1 MVPVGFQIGT
11 YMHISLSLRWQL
23 EGKENREIE
32 ENLFLLLHAV
42 RRDRSLKK
50 ASTVLGF
57 SYRYAWGLVKGW
69 EKIFKAPLLILE
81 RGRGATLSELGDKLL
96 AFEQQAKDKMQP
108 ELMGLAEEINLGLVP
123 ELGGVRNERLRMFA
137 SHGIVVAEFIDLL
150 QHQAGLNVSV
160 ETRGSL
166 DALRLLSSGQSEV
179 AGFHFPLE
187 KIKTELAPYYLTWLD
202 PKRHTLLLM
211 ATRQQGLMTDRDNT
225 KNIYTIN
232 DLEKRSVRFVNR
244 QRGSGT
250 RTIFDHLLSV
260 EGILARDIAGYG
272 HDEFT
277 HSAVA
282 AMIASGSA
290 DAGLGI
296 MAAAE
301 KFDLNFIPLLN
312 EAYVLAVANDVS
324 ISHVSRLRELLKS
337 SAFRERVAGVPG
349 YDTSAAGQVLDFE
362 DLFGA

>member
-1 MVPVGFQIGT
+1 
-11 YMHISLSLRWQL
+11 MHISLSLRWQL
-23 EGKENREIE
+23 EGKESRGIE

-69 EKIFKAPLLILE
+69 EETFNSPLLILE
-81 RGRGATLSELGDKLL
+81 RGRGANLSELGEKLL
-96 AFEQQAKDKMQP
+96 AFEEYAKEKMQP
-108 ELMGLAEEINLGLVP
+108 GLVTLAEEINQELASQLGCVC
-123 ELGGVRNERLRMFA
+123 NERLRMFA

-150 QHQAGLNVSV
+150 QQQTGLDVSV

-187 KIKTELAPYYLTWLD
+187 KIKNELAPLYRTWLD
-202 PKRHTLLLM
+202 PKRHTLLLL
-211 ATRQQGLMTDRDNT
+211 ATRQQGLMTDKENS
-225 KNIYTIN
+225 KCIN
-232 DLEKRSVRFVNR
+232 AIADLAKRSVRFVNR

-260 EGILARDIAGYG
+260 EAITARDIAGYS

-296 MAAAE
+296 KAAAE
-301 KFDLNFIPLLN
+301 KFGLNFIPLLN
-312 EAYVLAVANDVS
+312 EAYVLAVANDGKDN
-324 ISHVSRLRELLKS
+324 HVARLRELLKS
-337 SAFRERVAGVPG
+337 SEFRERVADVPG
-349 YDTSAAGQVLDFE
+349 YDTRVAGQVLDFD
-362 DLFGA
+362 DLFAD

>member
-1 MVPVGFQIGT
+1 
-11 YMHISLSLRWQL
+11 MHISLSLRWQL
-23 EGKENREIE
+23 EGKDSRDIE

-50 ASTVLGF
+50 ASTVLGL

-69 EKIFKAPLLILE
+69 EEVFKAPLLILE
-81 RGRGATLSELGDKLL
+81 RGRGASLSELGEKLL

-108 ELMGLAEEINLGLVP
+108 DLMSMGEEINQGLVA
-123 ELGGVRNERLRMFA
+123 ELGGESNERLRMYA
-137 SHGIVVAEFIDLL
+137 SHGIVVAEFIELL
-150 QHQAGLNVSV
+150 QQQKGLDVSV
-160 ETRGSL
+160 EIRGSL

-187 KIKTELAPYYLTWLD
+187 KIKTELAPLYRTWLD
-202 PKRHTLLLM
+202 PQRHTLLLL
-211 ATRQQGLMTDRDNT
+211 ATRQQGLMTDKENS
-225 KNIYTIN
+225 KNINAIV
-232 DLEKRSVRFVNR
+232 DLAKRSVRFVNR

-260 EGILARDIAGYG
+260 ETISARDITGYG

-296 MAAAE
+296 KAAAE
-301 KFDLNFIPLLN
+301 KFGLNFVPLLN
-312 EAYVLAVANDVS
+312 EAYVLAVANDVAENY
-324 ISHVSRLRELLKS
+324 VPRLRELLKS
-337 SAFRERVAGVPG
+337 SEFRERVADVPG
-349 YDTSAAGQVLDFE
+349 YDTTHAGQVLDFD
-362 DLFGA
+362 DLFAG

>member
-1 MVPVGFQIGT
+1 
-11 YMHISLSLRWQL
+11 MHISLSLRWQI
-23 EGKENREIE
+23 EGKEKRNIE

-50 ASTVLGF
+50 ASTVLGL
-57 SYRYAWGLVKGW
+57 SYRYSWGLVKGW
-69 EKIFKAPLLILE
+69 EEVFKAPLLILE
-81 RGRGATLSELGDKLL
+81 RGRGASLSELGEKIL

-108 ELMGLAEEINLGLVP
+108 DLMSMAEEINQGLAA
-123 ELGGVRNERLRMFA
+123 ELGGESNDRLRMYA
-137 SHGIVVAEFIDLL
+137 SHGIVIAEFIELL
-150 QHQAGLNVSV
+150 QQQKGLDVSV

-187 KIKTELAPYYLTWLD
+187 KIKAELAPLYRTWLD
-202 PKRHTLLLM
+202 PQRHTLLLL
-211 ATRQQGLMTDRDNT
+211 ATRQQGLMTDKGNS
-225 KNIYTIN
+225 KNINAIV
-232 DLEKRSVRFVNR
+232 DLAKRSVRFVNR

-260 EGILARDIAGYG
+260 ETISARDIAGYS

-296 MAAAE
+296 KAAAE
-301 KFDLNFIPLLN
+301 NLGLNFVPLLS
-312 EAYVLAVANDVS
+312 EAYVLAVAND
-324 ISHVSRLRELLKS
+324 ISENHVPRLRELLKS
-337 SAFRERVAGVPG
+337 SGFREQVANVPG
-349 YDTSAAGQVLDFE
+349 YDTTNAGQVLDFD
-362 DLFGA
+362 DLFAG

>member
-1 MVPVGFQIGT
+1 
-11 YMHISLSLRWQL
+11 MHISLSLRWQL
-23 EGKENREIE
+23 EGKENRDIE

-50 ASTVLGF
+50 ASTVLGL

-69 EKIFKAPLLILE
+69 EEVFKAPLLILE
-81 RGRGATLSELGDKLL
+81 RGRGASLSELGEKLL

-108 ELMGLAEEINLGLVP
+108 DLMSLAEEINQGLAA
-123 ELGGVRNERLRMFA
+123 ELGGESNERLRMYA
-137 SHGIVVAEFIDLL
+137 SHGIVVAEFIELL
-150 QHQAGLNVSV
+150 QQENGLDVSV

-187 KIKTELAPYYLTWLD
+187 KIKAELAPFYRTWLD
-202 PKRHTLLLM
+202 PRRHTLLLL
-211 ATRQQGLMTDRDNT
+211 ATRQQGLMTDKENS
-225 KNIYTIN
+225 KNINAIV
-232 DLEKRSVRFVNR
+232 DLAKRSVRFVNR

-260 EGILARDIAGYG
+260 EDISTRDIAGYG

-296 MAAAE
+296 KAAAE
-301 KFDLNFIPLLN
+301 NFGLNFVPLLN

-324 ISHVSRLRELLKS
+324 ENHVPRLRELLKS
-337 SAFRERVAGVPG
+337 SKFREQVTDVPG
-349 YDTSAAGQVLDFE
+349 YDTTNAGQVLDFD
-362 DLFGA
+362 DLFAG